1 MSQQTKN
8 SCAKVFGNRLRNKN
22 LRPKNRGGGGQIYPP
37 PPLMPSRLKRA
48 VRQCALILATEP
60 GNVPVMFVLILKRVG
75 SCSGIHHVCE
85 RVFHFQKDPEIL

>member
-8 SCAKVFGNRLRNKN
+8 SCAKVFGNRLRNK
-22 LRPKNRGGGGQIYPP
+22 KIEGGGVNLTPPPP

-48 VRQCALILATEP
+48 VRQCALIPATEP
-60 GNVPVMFVLILKRVG
+60 GNVPVMFVLNLKRVG

-85 RVFHFQKDPEIL
+85 RVFHFQKDLEIL